1 MTAPYVSVLIAG
13 ATTAVLLGFL
23 RPLAHRIGLLD
34 HPNVRKPH
42 LGRVPLIGGLAIFAG
57 FVLGALTLDLGLTAY
72 RSFFAASAVL
82 VVVGVLDDL
91 HELTSRARFG
101 AQIGA
106 AILMLYWGGIALE
119 DLGALRP
126 NGGLF
131 VLSYA
136 EALVT
141 IFATVGVINAL
152 NMSDGVDGLAGGLSL
167 IALSGLAYFAWRGG
181 RADDLIMLLLL
192 ASVVV
197 VFLAFNARIGGRPQA
212 LAFLGDAGSMFLGFA
227 ITWFLISLSQG
238 EDRVMAP
245 VTALW
250 LLLIP
255 LFDTVWLIIR
265 RATSGRLPSTADF
278 DHVHHVLQ
286 MTGLNVNHTV
296 LLLCGMGL
304 VSAGIGISS
313 QELGAPENLMFYLF
327 LGLFAVYCVVMFSTW
342 RRNRLLWWPI
352 DRRLGFSERR
362 EMTDRRDRERRR
374 GVDRRYAS
382 ERRES
387 IEETSGS
394 ATSERRSGRRAG
406 DGGAGGTDG

>member
-1 MTAPYVSVLIAG
+1 
-13 ATTAVLLGFL
+13 
-23 RPLAHRIGLLD
+23 
-34 HPNVRKPH
+34 
-42 LGRVPLIGGLAIFAG
+42 
-57 FVLGALTLDLGLTAY
+57 
-72 RSFFAASAVL
+72 
-82 VVVGVLDDL
+82 
-91 HELTSRARFG
+91 
-101 AQIGA
+101 
-106 AILMLYWGGIALE
+106 
-119 DLGALRP
+119 
-126 NGGLF
+126 
-131 VLSYA
+131 
-136 EALVT
+136 
-141 IFATVGVINAL
+141 
-152 NMSDGVDGLAGGLSL
+152 
-167 IALSGLAYFAWRGG
+167 
-181 RADDLIMLLLL
+181 
-192 ASVVV
+192 
-197 VFLAFNARIGGRPQA
+197 
-212 LAFLGDAGSMFLGFA
+212 
-227 ITWFLISLSQG
+227 
-238 EDRVMAP
+238 
-245 VTALW
+245 
-250 LLLIP
+250 
-255 LFDTVWLIIR
+255 
-265 RATSGRLPSTADF
+265 
-278 DHVHHVLQ
+278 